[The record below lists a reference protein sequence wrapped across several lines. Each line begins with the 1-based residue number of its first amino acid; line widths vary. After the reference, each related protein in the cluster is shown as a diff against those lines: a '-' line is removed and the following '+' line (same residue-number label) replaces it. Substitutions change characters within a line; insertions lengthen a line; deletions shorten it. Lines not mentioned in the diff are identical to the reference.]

1 MQFVELSK
9 TVPLSMPI
17 GVVIT
22 LKAKGLLDVMSLPT
36 NPEQLTKLMTDQE
49 LLARVLWEMT
59 DQTKWAFEQFAE
71 LITGDRLDSLWTAF
85 VAELIESF
93 HGQMRDLIIALIDEV
108 SSQHEQMI
116 ERMLNLVLS
125 QTESGNQSGNLPES
139 SESTLDLSH
148 IANSTTWSSGINVA
162 SGVVL
167 VP

>member
-22 LKAKGLLDVMSLPT
+22 LKAKGLLDVMALPT

-71 LITGDRLDSLWTAF
+71 LITGDRLEPLWAAF
-85 VAELIESF
+85 IAELIDSF
-93 HGQMRDLIIALIDEV
+93 QGQMRDVIIALIDEV

-116 ERMLNLVLS
+116 DRMLHHWLS
-125 QTESGNQSGNLPES
+125 QTESGNQSGNSPES

-148 IANSTTWSSGINVA
+148 TVSSTTWSSGINVA
-162 SGVVL
+162 NGAVL
-167 VP
+167 AQ